1 MGWSLVLPTLPAGPG
16 DYEGFIYLGAGG
28 LLLLAVSILL
38 VCVRPTLLRA
48 ATPHGL
54 VLLAL
59 IGLLIYAITNRVG
72 FAAHD
77 LQVMPLP
84 IAIEQVVN
92 VFRASGRLS
101 WPAVYGVALGCMV
114 IIVRSLGPR
123 RASILLA
130 CALVLQI
137 VDTSAGWQRIHAKLN
152 PPPLAGPAKLASN
165 FWPEA
170 AAAYRRVMVVPPG
183 DSVPNWY
190 VVARFASENGLPTNA
205 VNFGRIDHAKLQNLR
220 LQLEE
225 ELSTGNYESG
235 TLYVLNDQAA
245 NLSALAYDPAADL
258 LADIDGLRVLA
269 PGWKKSHHVPG
280 GVKELAGDTL
290 IPQIKACGDNVLTL
304 TREATV

>member
-1 MGWSLVLPTLPAGPG
+1 MWLAGYFAVREGLMAAGYGLYHVNLLSLINPMGWSLVLPTLPAGPG

-59 IGLLIYAITNRVG
+59 MGLLIYAITNRVG
-72 FAAHD
+72 FAAHG

-123 RASILLA
+123 WASILLA

-152 PPPLAGPAKLASN
+152 RFFAVWCGLKRPQEGELRSSFPAM
-165 FWPEA
+165 
-170 AAAYRRVMVVPPG
+170 R
-183 DSVPNWY
+183 
-190 VVARFASENGLPTNA
+190 
-205 VNFGRIDHAKLQNLR
+205 
-220 LQLEE
+220 
-225 ELSTGNYESG
+225 
-235 TLYVLNDQAA
+235 
-245 NLSALAYDPAADL
+245 
-258 LADIDGLRVLA
+258 
-269 PGWKKSHHVPG
+269 
-280 GVKELAGDTL
+280 
-290 IPQIKACGDNVLTL
+290 
-304 TREATV
+304 